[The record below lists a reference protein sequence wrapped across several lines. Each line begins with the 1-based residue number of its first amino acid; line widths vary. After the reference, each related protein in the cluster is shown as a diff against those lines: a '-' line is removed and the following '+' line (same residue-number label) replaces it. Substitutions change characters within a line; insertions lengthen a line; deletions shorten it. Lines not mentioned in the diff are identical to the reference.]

1 MCRWVLLARLGGIF
15 KLIFLIIV
23 LLRHIAVRDL
33 FDTQSIGICSLFPIL
48 TVAEQRVLFLLASL
62 LYVIVVGRYLLR
74 FLGLIGDV

>member
-33 FDTQSIGICSLFPIL
+33 FDKQSIGICSLFPIL